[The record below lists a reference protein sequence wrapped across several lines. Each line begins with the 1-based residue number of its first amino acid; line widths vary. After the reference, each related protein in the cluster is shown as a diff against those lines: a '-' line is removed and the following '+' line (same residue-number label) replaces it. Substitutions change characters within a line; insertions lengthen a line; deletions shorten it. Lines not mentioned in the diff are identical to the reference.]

1 MGGAG
6 DLRSVSVR
14 GCDCAVA
21 AMARGREMGMGYLI
35 ARGNTRLEILFC
47 DVRSSP
53 KETLND
59 ILIVNLGFLVKNL
72 PPTVL

>member
-14 GCDCAVA
+14 GCDYAVA
-21 AMARGREMGMGYLI
+21 AMARGGEMGMGYLI
-35 ARGNTRLEILFC
+35 ARGNIRLGILFY

-59 ILIVNLGFLVKNL
+59 ILIVNLGFLMKNL
-72 PPTVL
+72 PSTVL

>member
-14 GCDCAVA
+14 GCDYAVA
-21 AMARGREMGMGYLI
+21 AMARGGEMGMGYLI

-53 KETLND
+53 KETLNA
-59 ILIVNLGFLVKNL
+59 IVIANLGFLVKNL
-72 PPTVL
+72 PSTVL

>member
-14 GCDCAVA
+14 GCDYAVA
-21 AMARGREMGMGYLI
+21 AMARGEMGMGYLI
-35 ARGNTRLEILFC
+35 ARGNIRLGILFC

-59 ILIVNLGFLVKNL
+59 ILIVNLGFLMKNL
-72 PPTVL
+72 PSTVL